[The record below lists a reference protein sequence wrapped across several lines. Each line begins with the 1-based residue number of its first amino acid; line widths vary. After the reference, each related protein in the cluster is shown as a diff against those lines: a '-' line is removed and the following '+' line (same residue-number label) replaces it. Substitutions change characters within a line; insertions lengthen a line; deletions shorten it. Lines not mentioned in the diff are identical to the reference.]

1 MGLVETHSRKALG
14 VLEITKSPSFIKAS
28 FTAELIWGNILI
40 SCQTTKGEFF
50 EI

>member
-40 SCQTTKGEFF
+40 SCKWTDNQLA
-50 EI
+50 